1 MRLYLLGLF
10 ACTAA
15 TPAIAR
21 EPAPRPAPQIDA
33 AQVGALLSNP
43 LVQEGLAA
51 VVDRYADALLQTH
64 VGPVA
69 QLADP
74 SSGIRPEDTLA
85 DVAARHDPHYADH
98 LHQSAKGAIAAT
110 GKAATGV
117 ASMTAEL
124 QRTTD
129 RLRAVLA
136 QSGLGL
142 DSVR

>member
-10 ACTAA
+10 ALTVA
-15 TPAIAR
+15 TPALAH
-21 EPAPRPAPQIDA
+21 EPAPRPSPQIDA
-33 AQVGALLSNP
+33 AKVGALLSNP
-43 LVQEGLAA
+43 LIQEGLAA
-51 VVDRYADALLQTH
+51 VVDQYANALLQTH

-74 SSGIRPEDTLA
+74 SARIRPEDTLA
-85 DVAARHDPHYADH
+85 DVIARQDPHYADH
-98 LHQSAKGAIAAT
+98 LHQGAKGAIAAT

-142 DSVR
+142 DADR